1 MTKGEGVYLQSCAGC
16 HQADGGG
23 IPGVF
28 PAIKGSPIA
37 LGPQIGHIAVLIDGV
52 PGSAMQSFADQLSEV
67 NIAAVIHYQRNAWGN
82 DVGDVT
88 QPIDVLN
95 YKQSK

>member
-1 MTKGEGVYLQSCAGC
+1 MVRGEEVYERSCAAF
-16 HQADGGG
+16 HQSDGNG

-28 PAIKGSPIA
+28 PALKDSPIA
-37 LGPQIGHIAVLIDGV
+37 LGAKEGHIAVLIDGV
-52 PGSAMQSFADQLSEV
+52 AGTSMQSFADQLSEV
-67 NIAAVIHYQRNAWGN
+67 DIAAVVHYERNAWGN

-95 YKQSK
+95 YKQGQ